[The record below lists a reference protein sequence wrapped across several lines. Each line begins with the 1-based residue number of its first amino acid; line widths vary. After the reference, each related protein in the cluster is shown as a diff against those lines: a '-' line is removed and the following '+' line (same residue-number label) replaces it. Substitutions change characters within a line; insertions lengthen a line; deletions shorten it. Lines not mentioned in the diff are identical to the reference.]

1 MLVYH
6 DDDRNRWIIL
16 TNNGKTAWAAVE
28 RNGEATTWA
37 RLKTPPEL
45 TEDEIDEL
53 ESNYDCTDFP
63 RKYDETIRGYVREPM
78 TNYVAYVFRQT
89 DGKQIIYRGDLGLI
103 FERPEETDVYSELLD
118 DYYQDELS
126 NAASRKRRYLT
137 DKEKADLYERCADD
151 WKEWNG
157 DRI

>member
-28 RNGEATTWA
+28 KNGEATTWA

-53 ESNYDCTDFP
+53 ESHYDSRDFP
-63 RKYDETIRGYVREPM
+63 RRYEETIREYSREPM
-78 TNYVAYVFRQT
+78 NDYCAEVFRQD
-89 DGKQIIYRGDLGLI
+89 DGKQIVYRADLGI
-103 FERPEETDVYSELLD
+103 VKEYPENTDVYRELFN

-126 NAASRKRRYLT
+126 EEASRKRRDLNW
-137 DKEKADLYERCADD
+137 KEKIFLEARCLEEFQD
-151 WKEWNG
+151 WNG
-157 DRI
+157 K